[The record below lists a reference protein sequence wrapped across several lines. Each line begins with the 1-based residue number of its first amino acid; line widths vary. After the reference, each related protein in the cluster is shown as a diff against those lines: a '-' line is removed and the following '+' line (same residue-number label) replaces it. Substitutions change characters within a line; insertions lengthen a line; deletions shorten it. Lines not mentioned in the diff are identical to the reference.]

1 MKIQSDGSILVD
13 AEFSDGEGIL
23 SWMLTFGR
31 QVKVLGPEHLV
42 NLIKQRAAE
51 ILSVYEEAP

>member
-13 AEFSDGEGIL
+13 AEFSDEEGIL

-31 QVKVLGPEHLV
+31 HVKVLGHEHLV

-51 ILSVYEEAP
+51 ILSVYEEDP